1 MALDLQGHI
10 HPESSFATITQWEDI
25 ASQFLALQAK
35 GKDTRGGVIQ
45 DDPALVHLVNK
56 WFGFQLNIETKR
68 FAPGVT
74 TKTVLDFIE
83 DFVNHKVWGLRRE
96 FAPYFAIN
104 GASYLDNLK
113 MGYFYSRGDIEPYV
127 LLDDKFTQH
136 TYRTT
141 NHSVTSMHWTSK
153 QGLVNLQ
160 DSIDNHHTYAISTFT
175 KQWKPF
181 FRPESTMLTKLEGTL
196 VAAFKS
202 DVKSLATD
210 RGNRAAN
217 LYRMAYPGEGDNL
230 CKHIEDCS
238 GEATSLWNEIII
250 RPTKIVNY
258 KQINKY

>member
-1 MALDLQGHI
+1 MSHPVRGYI
-10 HPESSFATITQWEDI
+10 RPESCFATISQWEQI
-25 ASQFLALQAK
+25 AEEFLSLQKK
-35 GKDTRGGVIQ
+35 GVDTRGGVLDQ
-45 DDPALVHLVNK
+45 DPKLAELVMR
-56 WFGFQLNIETKR
+56 WFSHQLYVETQQFDSLTQKH
-68 FAPGVT
+68 
-74 TKTVLDFIE
+74 VLDFIE

-113 MGYFYSRGDIEPYV
+113 IGYFYSRGDIEPYV

-136 TYRTT
+136 TYGTT

-153 QGLVNLQ
+153 QGLINLQ